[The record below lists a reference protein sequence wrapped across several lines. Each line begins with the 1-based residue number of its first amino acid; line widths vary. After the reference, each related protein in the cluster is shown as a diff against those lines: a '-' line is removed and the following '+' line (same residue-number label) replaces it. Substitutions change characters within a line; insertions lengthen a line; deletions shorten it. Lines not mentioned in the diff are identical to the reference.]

1 MKLYLAWA
9 RRYDK
14 REGENDPIGLI
25 LCGSKN
31 EQVIELLLADDEG
44 VIDERIK
51 AVQYLLLAPEDQEA
65 LKERLAQLSAL
76 HDQLVAEAGAGRD
89 DGVIDSEK
97 P

>member
-14 REGENDPIGLI
+14 REGENDPVGLI

-44 VIDERIK
+44 VVDERIK
-51 AVQYLLLAPEDQEA
+51 VVQYLLLNTQDREA

-76 HDQLVAEAGAGRD
+76 RDQLVDEAGAAHD
-89 DGVIDSEK
+89 VGVIE
-97 P
+97 